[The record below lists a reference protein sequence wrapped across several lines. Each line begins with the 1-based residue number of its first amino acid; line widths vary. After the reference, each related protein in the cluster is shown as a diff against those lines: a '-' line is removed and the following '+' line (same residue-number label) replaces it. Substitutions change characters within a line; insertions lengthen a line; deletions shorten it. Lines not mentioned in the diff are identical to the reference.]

1 MHKWQFNAH
10 TDGFWLTIFDVL
22 GNWFHLSSKSRFF
35 LCLFLLLLLF
45 LLFVV
50 FVCLLLIQCFFFFS
64 LHLNNCKY
72 IILWR
77 PMGNDAGWWI
87 MMHYFIRFNCNII
100 YIDSILGLVN
110 ELTDLFDCQ
119 DNEELSR
126 AAASVKDILL
136 DGQPH
141 SLKNH
146 RPITSLSPKHY

>member
-1 MHKWQFNAH
+1 MTIQCPHWRFLAH
-10 TDGFWLTIFDVL
+10 HFWCVGKLISSFKQVTF
-22 GNWFHLSSKSRFF
+22 LSLSV
-35 LCLFLLLLLF
+35 
-45 LLFVV
+45 FVV
-50 FVCLLLIQCFFFFS
+50 VAVFAFCCFCLLVVDSVFFFFFS

>member
-1 MHKWQFNAH
+1 MP
-10 TDGFWLTIFDVL
+10 TLTVFGSPFLMCWEIDFIFQASHV
-22 GNWFHLSSKSRFF
+22 SFF
-35 LCLFLLLLLF
+35 VCFCCCCCFCFLLF
-45 LLFVV
+45 LFACCWFSV
-50 FVCLLLIQCFFFFS
+50 FFFFS